1 MVTVV
6 FFHSSSVQR
15 AVKLERNK
23 NKRHKQIHW
32 QQFYVFTGVSGVV
45 LLKKSWILLPIGLW
59 ISRSTPTSV
68 GQVGGSALLPEI
80 HSSNICLGSSGVD
93 TFNCRVDAILGNL
106 GTSSLKIG
114 MPLASCNRSRALKVN
129 LPLRNDVTVD
139 QIRRVIIKQV
149 QKAKYDQVGVLCFF
163 LLG

>member
-1 MVTVV
+1 M
-6 FFHSSSVQR
+6 
-15 AVKLERNK
+15 
-23 NKRHKQIHW
+23 
-32 QQFYVFTGVSGVV
+32 
-45 LLKKSWILLPIGLW
+45 
-59 ISRSTPTSV
+59 
-68 GQVGGSALLPEI
+68 PEI
-80 HSSNICLGSSGVD
+80 HSSNISLGSSGVD
-93 TFNCRVDAILGNL
+93 TFNCRVDAILDNL

-163 LLG
+163 PTRLRKQPPCLNNLSINVVLFPSCFLDIV